1 MHIADSLFM
10 RGASAFS
17 FRARSSGQLS
27 QIHCKPFKETWITL
41 SKLWLQSV
49 CDGGV
54 LWLHAETRNRPHKG
68 ILIPKFCCSWSE
80 LEFRHSEI
88 LSYRTHNCRL
98 SSIAPITYWDPL
110 SQGEQSPISRMRSVM
125 SWGVAQPSNPQIRI
139 KHH

>member
-1 MHIADSLFM
+1 MSLWWKELEPFEVSEQASHPLSCSQWKMHVADSLFM

-98 SSIAPITYWDPL
+98 SSIDPHHL
-110 SQGEQSPISRMRSVM
+110 LGPSV
-125 SWGVAQPSNPQIRI
+125 PR
-139 KHH
+139 